1 MPDMPVSDRRTAE
14 SVTDSSHPE
23 TVIIEGATVSGKR
36 CRIIDNTGTVERA
49 ELQNLLD
56 ELIREKR
63 FGFSGISSVGGSAIT
78 IGAPVFAHVQ
88 LGGKLY
94 RLVLF
99 PYEARI
105 ERF

>member
-1 MPDMPVSDRRTAE
+1 MPDVPVSGRCTAE

-23 TVIIEGATVSGKR
+23 AVIIEGATVSGKR
-36 CRIIDNTGTVERA
+36 CRVVDNTGTVKRA

-63 FGFSGISSVGGSAIT
+63 FGFSGISSAGGTAIT

-88 LGGKLY
+88 LGGELY
-94 RLVLF
+94 RLILF